1 MDTINFVLNVLDIC
15 DLIESVESNVESED
29 SNENEPA
36 LSDSNIDVHDRAND
50 NIEVEKSDNDKIEE
64 TMTDSLQDNDTNE
77 DIMTAKLD
85 TDYSSDDFDNESPID
100 SELEDLDVNN
110 DTSNLVVETVI
121 NSIIDKAVNYV
132 SNRVPSSNYA
142 LGDSSASCTENIGRE
157 NLENNMPSEHTD
169 DANKRV
175 DENDIEINIL
185 SEAEIQTFLKKIFDN
200 CEYIIN
206 SSLCINTTANLQ
218 NEKESRNHACNTLEN
233 VGNSE
238 SVGNQ
243 ESGEIP
249 IAPLPE
255 NDNDTSQDDNSDN
268 IEHNESGTNTDGS
281 EAAGNPPKRTKLMTA
296 NLLIEGRNEM
306 IGK

>member
-100 SELEDLDVNN
+100 SELEDLDVNI
-110 DTSNLVVETVI
+110 DTSNLVVEAVI
-121 NSIIDKAVNYV
+121 NTIIEKVVDHDFNE
-132 SNRVPSSNYA
+132 VPTLDYA
-142 LGDSSASCTENIGRE
+142 LGDFSADNDENVSSG
-157 NLENNMPSEHTD
+157 NLENNMDIE
-169 DANKRV
+169 ANNRV
-175 DENDIEINIL
+175 DENDLDINIL
-185 SEAEIQTFLKKIFDN
+185 CETEIQSFLKKIFDN